1 MQGVGGR
8 MALNIMTKLEMNEI
22 IESINNENSK
32 SFVTVSGVGNKLANR
47 INK

>member
-1 MQGVGGR
+1 MKKRELFSDLLCVQGVGGR

-32 SFVTVSGVGNKLANR
+32 VL
-47 INK
+47 